1 MPLNESCARK
11 AEIFK
16 ERFLNP
22 LGSWGDDDERL
33 PQCHKYRIP
42 CKLWGSVRGGPCEI
56 RRVTRR
62 TCVAQLQT

>member
-33 PQCHKYRIP
+33 PQCHTYRIP

-62 TCVAQLQT
+62 TCVA